1 MKSTVTNEV
10 ATFRAAQTPKD
21 FNPAEWFVV
30 CPWGTV
36 ETRKGPVTVNE
47 RTLAVF
53 EANQKALR
61 RDAVAGDFEHNTLR
75 GVEPTPVT
83 GYYSARV
90 TRGVGIE
97 AKLNHATPDLEMVK
111 AGHYP
116 DISPAVE
123 RDERGVVQS
132 LHSFAF
138 CRHGEISHP
147 DLEIFSV
154 EVSVEVDGSGD
165 AGGQPK
171 TQPKAHI
178 MSDAEMLAELLS
190 ALTGETIAPDASPE
204 TKAAALAKAKT
215 AMTAKPAE
223 MSAGSPD
230 KITALSAAVNELK
243 SKITALAA
251 KDGERSVDLL
261 IAEAQTRGKK
271 IGLSRDRL
279 VAMGAEGAKEYLDSL
294 EAGVVIPDGRN
305 NPATASPKSKSGD
318 KPTDVFSADTI
329 AMWKR
334 QGIDPQDMLKR
345 HNERAAA
352 AGTEAEGDE

>member
-47 RTLAVF
+47 HTLAVF

-147 DLEIFSV
+147 VLEIFSV
-154 EVSVEVDGSGD
+154 EVSIEVDGD
-165 AGGQPK
+165 GGAEGK
-171 TQPKAHI
+171 TQNPTKADI
-178 MSDAEMLAELLS
+178 MTDAQMLADLLS

-204 TKAAALAKAKT
+204 TKAAALAKAK
-215 AMTAKPAE
+215 AALTAKPAE
-223 MSAGSPD
+223 MSADS
-230 KITALSAAVNELK
+230 KAAITALSAEMKDMKTKLDAFAAAEATRAVD
-243 SKITALAA
+243 A
-251 KDGERSVDLL
+251 L
-261 IAEAQTRGKK
+261 IAEAQSRGKHIK
-271 IGLSRDRL
+271 LPRASL
-279 VAMGAEGAKEYLDSL
+279 VAMGAEGAKEYLDTL
-294 EAGVVIPDGRN
+294 DCGVVVPDGRN
-305 NPATASPKSKSGD
+305 VPGNAKVKTGD

>member
-1 MKSTVTNEV
+1 M
-10 ATFRAAQTPKD
+10 
-21 FNPAEWFVV
+21 
-30 CPWGTV
+30 

-47 RTLAVF
+47 RTLAQF
-53 EANQKALR
+53 EANQRALR

-75 GVEPTPVT
+75 EKEPVKVT
-83 GYYSARV
+83 GYYSTRV
-90 TRGVGIE
+90 RRGVGIE
-97 AKLNHATPDLEMVK
+97 AKLNHATPELELVK

-123 RDERGVVQS
+123 RDAAGIVES

-147 DLEIFSV
+147 DLELFSV
-154 EVSVEVDGSGD
+154 EVSVEVDGNGD
-165 AGGQPK
+165 AEGQPK

-243 SKITALAA
+243 STVTALAA

-261 IAEAQTRGKK
+261 IADAQTRGKK

-279 VAMGAEGAKEYLDSL
+279 VAMGAEGAKEYLDTL

-305 NPATASPKSKSGD
+305 HPATASPKAKTGE
-318 KPTDVFSADTI
+318 KPADVFSADTI

-334 QGIDPQDMLKR
+334 QGINADDMLKA
-345 HNERAAA
+345 HNKRIAE
-352 AGTEAEGDE
+352 AGGSDAAEGEE